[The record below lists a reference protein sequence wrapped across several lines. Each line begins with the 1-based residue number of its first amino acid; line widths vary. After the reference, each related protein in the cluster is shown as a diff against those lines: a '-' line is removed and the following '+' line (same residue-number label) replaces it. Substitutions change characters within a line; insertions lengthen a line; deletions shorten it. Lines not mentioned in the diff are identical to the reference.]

1 MDFIMARIQTFSEDR
16 SQTLVFEVSKVP
28 SLTLCTND
36 DQGMLTQSLES
47 KPSAEVGIQNGTR
60 LNHVQTMNHTPMTSK
75 LMEHVVEG
83 TMVQIVDGPLEQ
95 IVDGGVEHISD
106 NGMAQIVNGSIGQ
119 IVPTEMEP
127 TVEGVIEQMANG
139 VPPGVVKKEEILD
152 DEVSSE
158 WYAHGQCRYSYN
170 YW

>member
-1 MDFIMARIQTFSEDR
+1 MDFIMAYQIFSEDR
-16 SQTLVFEVSKVP
+16 SQTVVFEVNKVP
-28 SLTLCTND
+28 ALTLCTSD

-47 KPSAEVGIQNGTR
+47 KASAEVGIQNGSR
-60 LNHVQTMNHTPMTSK
+60 LNHVQTMNHAPMSSK

-119 IVPTEMEP
+119 IVPADMEP

-139 VPPGVVKKEEILD
+139 VPPGVVKKEEIVD
-152 DEVSSE
+152 DEV
-158 WYAHGQCRYSYN
+158 R
-170 YW
+170 